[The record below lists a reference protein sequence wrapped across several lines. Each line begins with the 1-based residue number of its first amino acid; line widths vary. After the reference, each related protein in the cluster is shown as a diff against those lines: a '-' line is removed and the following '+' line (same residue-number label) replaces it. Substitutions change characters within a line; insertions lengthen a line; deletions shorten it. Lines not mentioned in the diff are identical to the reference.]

1 MLKKKKPDNHK
12 DQPQQEDKNGDA
24 IDPMHIPHPLA
35 VRGIRIPFLNV
46 EILAK
51 LSPDSHKNS
60 GWGIKVNNNPDFELF
75 KSKSSIFALPKSPP
89 TGKGPRDKKG
99 D

>member
-1 MLKKKKPDNHK
+1 MRR
-12 DQPQQEDKNGDA
+12 
-24 IDPMHIPHPLA
+24 IRVPL
-35 VRGIRIPFLNV
+35 FNV

-51 LSPDSHKNS
+51 LSPDSHRNS
-60 GWGIKVNNNPDFELF
+60 DWGIKVNNSPDFELF

-89 TGKGPRDKKG
+89 IEKGPGDRKG